1 MNTNG
6 LSPSKTSSRQQALV
20 ELLKTQGSMS
30 VSELAEYFNCS
41 MATIR
46 RDLASVEVNFPH
58 VRRMHGAV
66 SVSPA
71 MIEER
76 FQDKTTTCQQEKEA
90 IADALIEW
98 LPDGVT
104 IGLNGGTTTSAIA
117 AKLAEQQKD
126 VTVVTNAI
134 NIALLLTEVEIPV
147 VVIGGILRRPNYE
160 TTGHLALTVL
170 ERVQLDWAI
179 LGTNGIHPRFGIT
192 TNTEQ
197 EAAVG
202 RAFCDRAQR
211 TLIVADHTK
220 WGRAA
225 LFKLA
230 EWDQVH
236 FVASDLKAQATWDTW
251 GPALSFLPVF
261 TRGDA
266 GILELE
272 KSRTGAAVARRV
284 GF

>member
-1 MNTNG
+1 MSTNG
-6 LSPSKTSSRQQALV
+6 YSSSKTTSRQQALV
-20 ELLKTQGSMS
+20 DLLKMRGSMS
-30 VSELAEYFNCS
+30 VSELAEHFRCS

-46 RDLASVEVNFPH
+46 RDIASVETHFPH
-58 VRRMHGAV
+58 VRRLHGAV
-66 SVSPA
+66 SVAPA
-71 MIEER
+71 MNEER
-76 FQDKTTTCQQEKEA
+76 FQDKATTCRKEKEA
-90 IADALIEW
+90 IAEAVIDW
-98 LPDGVT
+98 LPDGIT

-117 AKLAEQQKD
+117 SKLAERQKD

-134 NIALLLTEVEIPV
+134 NIAFLLTEVEIPV
-147 VVIGGILRRPNYE
+147 VVIGGILRRSNYE

-192 TNTEQ
+192 TSTEQ
-197 EAAVG
+197 EASVG

-220 WGRAA
+220 WERTA

-236 FVASDLKAQATWDTW
+236 FVASDIEARPTWESW
-251 GPALSFLPVF
+251 GPTLSFLPAY

-266 GILELE
+266 AIMELD
-272 KSRTGAAVARRV
+272 RHRPLALGDRQ
-284 GF
+284 GGY

>member
-90 IADALIEW
+90 IA
-98 LPDGVT
+98 
-104 IGLNGGTTTSAIA
+104 
-117 AKLAEQQKD
+117 
-126 VTVVTNAI
+126 
-134 NIALLLTEVEIPV
+134 EI
-147 VVIGGILRRPNYE
+147 
-160 TTGHLALTVL
+160 
-170 ERVQLDWAI
+170 
-179 LGTNGIHPRFGIT
+179 
-192 TNTEQ
+192 
-197 EAAVG
+197 G
-202 RAFCDRAQR
+202 RAH
-211 TLIVADHTK
+211 V
-220 WGRAA
+220 
-225 LFKLA
+225 
-230 EWDQVH
+230 
-236 FVASDLKAQATWDTW
+236 
-251 GPALSFLPVF
+251 
-261 TRGDA
+261 
-266 GILELE
+266 
-272 KSRTGAAVARRV
+272 
-284 GF
+284 